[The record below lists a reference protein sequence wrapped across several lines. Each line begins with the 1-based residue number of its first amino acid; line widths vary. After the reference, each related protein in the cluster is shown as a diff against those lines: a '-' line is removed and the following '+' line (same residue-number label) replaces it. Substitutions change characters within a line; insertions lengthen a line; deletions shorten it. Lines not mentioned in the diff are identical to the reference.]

1 MKTLAIDTSSKAA
14 TVAITENENLLG
26 VYTLNLATPH
36 SQISMVLIE
45 EILNRLNLT
54 AKDIDLFAAAQGP
67 GSFTGLRV
75 GIATIKGLADG
86 VNKPSVGV
94 STLEAMAHKF
104 SLCDGYVC
112 PILDARRNQVYYA
125 LYKNGEEVMPPDMCD
140 INILLSKLSC
150 FDKKIVFTGDCVEKH
165 KAFIEETL
173 KGNCMF
179 PSSVYNVSDASSVAY
194 LAEKLYLNKQNKP
207 IAPEYLVKA
216 YVEQHQGKE

>member
-1 MKTLAIDTSSKAA
+1 MRTLATDTSSKAA
-14 TVAITENENLLG
+14 TVAVTQDGSLSG
-26 VYTLNLATPH
+26 VFTLNLATPH

-45 EILNRLNLT
+45 ELLNKLGLT

-86 VNKPSVGV
+86 ANKPAVGV
-94 STLEAMAHKF
+94 STLEAMAFKF
-104 SLCDGYVC
+104 KHFDGYIC

-125 LYKNGEEVMPPDMCD
+125 LYKNGEEVLPPDMCD

-150 FDKKIVFTGDCVEKH
+150 FDKRIIFTGDCLDKH
-165 KAFIEETL
+165 KDLIKQTL
-173 KGNCMF
+173 NENVVF
-179 PSSVYNVSDASSVAY
+179 PADIYNTTDAAAVAY

-207 IAPEYLVKA
+207 IAPDYLVKA
-216 YVEQHQGKE
+216 YVDQQEGKA

>member
-14 TVAITENENLLG
+14 TVAVIEDKKLLG
-26 VYTLNLATPH
+26 VYTLNLSTPH

-45 EILNRLNLT
+45 ELLNRLNLT

-86 VNKPSVGV
+86 AGKPSVGV
-94 STLEAMAHKF
+94 STLQAMAHKF
-104 SLCDGYVC
+104 SLCDSYVC

-125 LYKNGEEVMPPDMCD
+125 LYKNGEEILSPDMCD

-150 FDKKIVFTGDCVEKH
+150 FDKKFIFTGDC
-165 KAFIEETL
+165 I
-173 KGNCMF
+173 
-179 PSSVYNVSDASSVAY
+179 D
-194 LAEKLYLNKQNKP
+194 
-207 IAPEYLVKA
+207 
-216 YVEQHQGKE
+216 

>member
-14 TVAITENENLLG
+14 TVAVIEDKKLLG
-26 VYTLNLATPH
+26 VYTLNLSTPH

-45 EILNRLNLT
+45 ELLNRLNLT

-86 VNKPSVGV
+86 AEKPSVGV
-94 STLEAMAHKF
+94 STLQAMAHKF
-104 SLCDGYVC
+104 SLCDSYVC

-125 LYKNGEEVMPPDMCD
+125 LYKNGEEILSPDMCD

-150 FDKKIVFTGDCVEKH
+150 FDKKIIFTGDCIDKH
-165 KAFIEETL
+165 KALISETL
-173 KGNCMF
+173 KDNSIF
-179 PSSVYNVSDASSVAY
+179 PPEIYDVSDAAAVAY

-216 YVEQHQGKE
+216 YVEQQEGKE